1 MAYRKPKSSH
11 ILVPHHD
18 EICEILSTT
27 DTILLPFTAKLF
39 GKQVIDRSTK
49 NEISQKAGYKAAD
62 TLLDCL
68 EMRVDRNPR
77 LLQTVLEVMREV
89 DALTHVAEKMEKEW
103 SAKQEV
109 KKDIPV
115 LTGICDVC
123 FSIVEYDSYSAIFSW
138 IQIPP

>member
-1 MAYRKPKSSH
+1 MRTTPGENTTKEMAYRKHKSSH

-89 DALTHVAEKMEKEW
+89 DALSDVAEKMEKEQ
-103 SAKQEV
+103 SAKQEL

-123 FSIVEYDSYSAIFSW
+123 FFNW
-138 IQIPP
+138 

>member
-11 ILVPHHD
+11 ILVPHHN

-27 DTILLPFTAKLF
+27 DTILLPFTARLF

-62 TLLDCL
+62 ILLDCL

-89 DALTHVAEKMEKEW
+89 DALTHVAEKMEKER
-103 SAKQEV
+103 SAKQE
-109 KKDIPV
+109 DIPV

-123 FSIVEYDSYSAIFSW
+123 ISIVEYDSYSVIFSW